1 MTFFQ
6 IIIEKMACSIES
18 LTKKMEEV
26 KINDDFLFGKDLSSE
41 KKLEEKT
48 EQDIPG
54 SEISYFLRKRS
65 IAICFEISKINDQIA
80 RDLLF
85 KLDWLMD
92 EYFFQENGLRE
103 LGWCSK
109 YLLNR
114 RSVKYHKAQQLFEKT
129 EIVEFYWF
137 NSSLNRFDN
146 ALFLTEVKLFSCM
159 NCYFFTN

>member
-1 MTFFQ
+1 M
-6 IIIEKMACSIES
+6 
-18 LTKKMEEV
+18 
-26 KINDDFLFGKDLSSE
+26 
-41 KKLEEKT
+41 
-48 EQDIPG
+48 
-54 SEISYFLRKRS
+54 
-65 IAICFEISKINDQIA
+65 AICFEISKINDQIA

-114 RSVKYHKAQQLFEKT
+114 RSVKYHKAQQLFKKT

-137 NSSLNRFDN
+137 NSSPNRFDN

>member
-1 MTFFQ
+1 
-6 IIIEKMACSIES
+6 
-18 LTKKMEEV
+18 
-26 KINDDFLFGKDLSSE
+26 
-41 KKLEEKT
+41 
-48 EQDIPG
+48 
-54 SEISYFLRKRS
+54 
-65 IAICFEISKINDQIA
+65 
-80 RDLLF
+80 
-85 KLDWLMD
+85 MD

-159 NCYFFTN
+159 NCFFLC